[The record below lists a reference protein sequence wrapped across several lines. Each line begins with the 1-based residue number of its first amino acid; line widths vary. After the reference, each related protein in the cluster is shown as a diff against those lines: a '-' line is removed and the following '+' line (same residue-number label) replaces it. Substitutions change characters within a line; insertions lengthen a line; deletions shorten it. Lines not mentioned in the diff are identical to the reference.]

1 MHGIEEQENDMG
13 LYIDR
18 KQALSHPFANGKY
31 DHEHAN
37 EHFILGFESYREW
50 LEGLPTID
58 LVTCGECKYYAESEH
73 IKGDMVCKYHLR
85 HTYYTEADR
94 FCYHGER
101 RAK

>member
-1 MHGIEEQENDMG
+1 MG
-13 LYIDR
+13 AYIDR

-58 LVTCGECKYYAESEH
+58 LVRCGECKWWDYSTSGCERIHPLAPFR
-73 IKGDMVCKYHLR
+73 D
-85 HTYYTEADR
+85 DD
-94 FCYHGER
+94 FCSYGER
-101 RAK
+101 KADGDI